1 MESEI
6 LSDVTSNVTMSEYLR
21 ALLKDVVPSNPNLN
35 GINIFSKLDK
45 TTGYC
50 LQLEIETKYFD
61 LAH

>member
-35 GINIFSKLDK
+35 GINIFSKLEK
-45 TTGYC
+45 TAGYC
-50 LQLEIETKYFD
+50 LQLEIETKYYD
-61 LAH
+61 LAN